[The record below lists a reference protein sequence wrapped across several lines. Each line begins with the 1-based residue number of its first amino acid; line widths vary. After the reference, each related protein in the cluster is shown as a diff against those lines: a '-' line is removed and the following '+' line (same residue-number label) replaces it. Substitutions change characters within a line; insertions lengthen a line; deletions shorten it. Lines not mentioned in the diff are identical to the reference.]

1 MSEKQLNNGYSHY
14 FDRCS
19 DCIYFKSYYFDEYDS
34 DCWCSIFDG
43 LKEDYC
49 EKFKFKQVVRQI
61 MTEEKKRFFESL
73 YTIIDRKYGRK
84 LQMYEII
91 DLLNKQD
98 ERINEL
104 KKENERLNNEIEL
117 LRNDYLK
124 IPKGIR
130 DVWKEQVIRWDWI
143 CFYMVLNII
152 PNTMK
157 KKIMT
162 RVTML

>member
-1 MSEKQLNNGYSHY
+1 
-14 FDRCS
+14 
-19 DCIYFKSYYFDEYDS
+19 
-34 DCWCSIFDG
+34 
-43 LKEDYC
+43 
-49 EKFKFKQVVRQI
+49 

-104 KKENERLNNEIEL
+104 KEENERLNNEIEL
-117 LRNDYLK
+117 LRNEYLK

-130 DVWKEQVIRWDWI
+130 DVWKE
-143 CFYMVLNII
+143 
-152 PNTMK
+152 
-157 KKIMT
+157 
-162 RVTML
+162 

>member
-1 MSEKQLNNGYSHY
+1 
-14 FDRCS
+14 
-19 DCIYFKSYYFDEYDS
+19 
-34 DCWCSIFDG
+34 
-43 LKEDYC
+43 
-49 EKFKFKQVVRQI
+49 

-104 KKENERLNNEIEL
+104 KEENERLNNEIEL

-130 DVWKEQVIRWDWI
+130 DVWKE
-143 CFYMVLNII
+143 
-152 PNTMK
+152 
-157 KKIMT
+157 
-162 RVTML
+162 

>member
-1 MSEKQLNNGYSHY
+1 
-14 FDRCS
+14 
-19 DCIYFKSYYFDEYDS
+19 
-34 DCWCSIFDG
+34 
-43 LKEDYC
+43 
-49 EKFKFKQVVRQI
+49 

-91 DLLNKQD
+91 DLLNEQDDLLNEQD
-98 ERINEL
+98 EKINEL

-130 DVWKEQVIRWDWI
+130 DVWKE
-143 CFYMVLNII
+143 
-152 PNTMK
+152 
-157 KKIMT
+157 
-162 RVTML
+162 

>member
-1 MSEKQLNNGYSHY
+1 
-14 FDRCS
+14 
-19 DCIYFKSYYFDEYDS
+19 
-34 DCWCSIFDG
+34 
-43 LKEDYC
+43 
-49 EKFKFKQVVRQI
+49 

-104 KKENERLNNEIEL
+104 KEENERLNNEIKL

-130 DVWKEQVIRWDWI
+130 DVWKE
-143 CFYMVLNII
+143 
-152 PNTMK
+152 
-157 KKIMT
+157 
-162 RVTML
+162 

>member
-1 MSEKQLNNGYSHY
+1 
-14 FDRCS
+14 
-19 DCIYFKSYYFDEYDS
+19 
-34 DCWCSIFDG
+34 
-43 LKEDYC
+43 
-49 EKFKFKQVVRQI
+49 
-61 MTEEKKRFFESL
+61 MTGEKKRFFESL

-104 KKENERLNNEIEL
+104 KEENERLNNEIEL

-130 DVWKEQVIRWDWI
+130 DVWKE
-143 CFYMVLNII
+143 
-152 PNTMK
+152 
-157 KKIMT
+157 
-162 RVTML
+162 

>member
-1 MSEKQLNNGYSHY
+1 
-14 FDRCS
+14 
-19 DCIYFKSYYFDEYDS
+19 
-34 DCWCSIFDG
+34 
-43 LKEDYC
+43 
-49 EKFKFKQVVRQI
+49 

-91 DLLNKQD
+91 NLLNKQD

-104 KKENERLNNEIEL
+104 KEENERLNNEIEL

-130 DVWKEQVIRWDWI
+130 DVWKE
-143 CFYMVLNII
+143 
-152 PNTMK
+152 
-157 KKIMT
+157 
-162 RVTML
+162 

>member
-1 MSEKQLNNGYSHY
+1 
-14 FDRCS
+14 
-19 DCIYFKSYYFDEYDS
+19 
-34 DCWCSIFDG
+34 
-43 LKEDYC
+43 
-49 EKFKFKQVVRQI
+49 

-91 DLLNKQD
+91 DLLNEQD

-104 KKENERLNNEIEL
+104 KEENERLNNEIEL

-130 DVWKEQVIRWDWI
+130 DVWKE
-143 CFYMVLNII
+143 
-152 PNTMK
+152 
-157 KKIMT
+157 
-162 RVTML
+162 

>member
-1 MSEKQLNNGYSHY
+1 
-14 FDRCS
+14 
-19 DCIYFKSYYFDEYDS
+19 
-34 DCWCSIFDG
+34 
-43 LKEDYC
+43 
-49 EKFKFKQVVRQI
+49 

-91 DLLNKQD
+91 DLLNEQD
-98 ERINEL
+98 EKINEL

-130 DVWKEQVIRWDWI
+130 DVWKE
-143 CFYMVLNII
+143 
-152 PNTMK
+152 
-157 KKIMT
+157 
-162 RVTML
+162 